1 MRRIEIDVSREY
13 KLRSDDTEIG
23 SIKKHR
29 KQGVYPD
36 FIKIFLEMYERHKKY
51 LKTVDYEEEFAPMFV
66 NSNGLAMSYETYRRK
81 FKALINDHLRPRL
94 VESTDPEFRIYGQ
107 LLYENDLRTHALRH
121 WFTVQ
126 LVLRKEDM
134 AGLKFWRGDKSPE
147 SAFQYLQNKG
157 DLVRELEIT
166 ADRLVTALL
175 EIGGEMYGL

>member
-1 MRRIEIDVSREY
+1 M
-13 KLRSDDTEIG
+13 
-23 SIKKHR
+23 
-29 KQGVYPD
+29 
-36 FIKIFLEMYERHKKY
+36 
-51 LKTVDYEEEFAPMFV
+51 
-66 NSNGLAMSYETYRRK
+66 
-81 FKALINDHLRPRL
+81 
-94 VESTDPEFRIYGQ
+94 
-107 LLYENDLRTHALRH
+107 LYENDLGTHALRH